1 MQMNPWSEK
10 NEEKGLEK
18 LDVKICVYRLTNLST
33 MAAAAQA
40 TYRDAKK
47 TIILSHWDAG
57 FRIICCLGQWVSD
70 WKEIERLLE

>member
-1 MQMNPWSEK
+1 MNDLKK

-47 TIILSHWDAG
+47 TIILCH
-57 FRIICCLGQWVSD
+57 
-70 WKEIERLLE
+70 

>member
-1 MQMNPWSEK
+1 MNDLKK

-40 TYRDAKK
+40 TYAKK
-47 TIILSHWDAG
+47 KS
-57 FRIICCLGQWVSD
+57 F
-70 WKEIERLLE
+70 